1 MKSNIDKK
9 ILYIIILLCLGCQST
24 SNKID
29 NKSQK
34 SLLPI
39 NNSDTVVS
47 EELKYDAHCL
57 KYNPG
62 SVKSIKFEKSNIYY
76 PSFTTADINTFNFY
90 AESAYLFHFY
100 LSFMEIYRGVFNSY
114 QINVM
119 GNPKY
124 LFLDALENLSN
135 GKYNKAYDQLNEYL
149 EIEKQYE
156 SDPKKYYKLGCNV
169 EDLDWLYSH
178 KDHFTYSIS
187 SKLKL
192 IIESFS
198 SAMTNKIYTAEKH
211 SHEKVLSEFK
221 ELLIELDDTP
231 NTIDIYENIIFIVN
245 KYLSSIDVENNK
257 TLEAS
262 ITSYRAYTWETID
275 ILEDSL
281 LISYLPIYNDSYSY
295 ILSSQL
301 ELSLYKKINYAK
313 KIFIE
318 QDILQMENVNLLRKG
333 INPYSFCHY
342 FELIQ
347 LYEINNTKI
356 NVEKLRKKLLNI
368 SLDWGYNEIISWVN
382 ILDNSIK
389 KQHLYSDIEKMII
402 KHKEGKIDSSDY
414 YFLYNQLFAKDV
426 FYSIKSENH
435 PEQSSL
441 LYADSL
447 KLSVFK
453 EFSLY
458 NTDYNCEEENLCNN
472 IYPRIL
478 EYYYDIY
485 EYHSDVIYH
494 KFKNE
499 IIHIGGKP
507 ENSINEGAL
516 SLLYAMDDIIIIYN

>member
-1 MKSNIDKK
+1 
-9 ILYIIILLCLGCQST
+9 LGCQST

-29 NKSQK
+29 NKSRK

-39 NNSDTVVS
+39 NNSYTVVS

-62 SVKSIKFEKSNIYY
+62 NVNSIKFEKSNIYY

-198 SAMTNKIYTAEKH
+198 SAMTNKIYTAEKQ

-301 ELSLYKKINYAK
+301 ELSLYKKINYAN
-313 KIFIE
+313 KIF
-318 QDILQMENVNLLRKG
+318 
-333 INPYSFCHY
+333 
-342 FELIQ
+342 
-347 LYEINNTKI
+347 
-356 NVEKLRKKLLNI
+356 
-368 SLDWGYNEIISWVN
+368 
-382 ILDNSIK
+382 
-389 KQHLYSDIEKMII
+389 
-402 KHKEGKIDSSDY
+402 
-414 YFLYNQLFAKDV
+414 
-426 FYSIKSENH
+426 
-435 PEQSSL
+435 
-441 LYADSL
+441 
-447 KLSVFK
+447 
-453 EFSLY
+453 
-458 NTDYNCEEENLCNN
+458 
-472 IYPRIL
+472 
-478 EYYYDIY
+478 
-485 EYHSDVIYH
+485 
-494 KFKNE
+494 
-499 IIHIGGKP
+499 
-507 ENSINEGAL
+507 
-516 SLLYAMDDIIIIYN
+516 